1 MVEAGGRTTGMPY
14 TAGGLDLTPER
25 REMLAP
31 KLTALLTELAKLD
44 ALVTPDLE
52 PDTADPWR
60 PGLPRR
66 ATDDDAAGAADG
78 R

>member
-1 MVEAGGRTTGMPY
+1 MVVRDGRVTGMPY
-14 TAGGLDLTPER
+14 TPGDLDLTPER

-31 KLTALLTELAKLD
+31 KLAALLTELAKLD
-44 ALVTPDLE
+44 ALVTLDLE
-52 PDTADPWR
+52 PDTADPWL

-66 ATDDDAAGAADG
+66 APDDDAAGAADG